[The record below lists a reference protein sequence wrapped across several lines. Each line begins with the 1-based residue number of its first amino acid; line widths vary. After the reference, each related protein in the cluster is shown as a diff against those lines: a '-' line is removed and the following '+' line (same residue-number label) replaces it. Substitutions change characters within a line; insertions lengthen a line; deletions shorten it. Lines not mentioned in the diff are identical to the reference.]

1 MMRGKIALVSTL
13 LVGLGACQHIG
24 PSGAESQAL
33 EPEGRVL
40 VHGGLRGPSAS
51 FGADRVIGPTIN
63 MTRGADGEWVGW
75 LRGVALNLAVADGQ
89 ISSSTLTMNVQELS
103 DGIEIRGLWN
113 AEPPGLGDQISI
125 RVTRKELYVRE
136 PFVNPPVYLDGIG
149 EGSYGT
155 GRFGNSVELIGT
167 AAQLHPPQPQFALAL
182 LAAF

>member
-51 FGADRVIGPTIN
+51 FGADRVLGPTIN
-63 MTRGADGEWVGW
+63 MPRGADGERVGW
-75 LRGVALNLAVADGQ
+75 HRGDALNLVVADGQ